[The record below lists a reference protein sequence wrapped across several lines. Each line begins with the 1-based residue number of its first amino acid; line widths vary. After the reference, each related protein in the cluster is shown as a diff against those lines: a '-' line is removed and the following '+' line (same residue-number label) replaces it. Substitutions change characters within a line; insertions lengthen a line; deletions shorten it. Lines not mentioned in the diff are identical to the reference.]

1 MAWKKTNNCYHF
13 QKTFL
18 KVLTFLSTLNNY
30 THKIIKLVTND
41 ISASKIFNDN
51 NLRIIVKSYF

>member
-18 KVLTFLSTLNNY
+18 STLNNY
-30 THKIIKLVTND
+30 THKIIKLMTND

-51 NLRIIVKSYF
+51 NLPIIVKSYF